1 MVDSQHDQL
10 GSVFPKPKVLY
21 WPFTSLLCQ
30 KDSCEQNYLCEN
42 VGCREISMTLN
53 LMDPRLLMT
62 VATVVI
68 VTAAVIAVLYM

>member
-1 MVDSQHDQL
+1 
-10 GSVFPKPKVLY
+10 
-21 WPFTSLLCQ
+21 
-30 KDSCEQNYLCEN
+30 
-42 VGCREISMTLN
+42 MTLN